1 MILVLLAFLTGL
13 LFGSFLNVCVYRLP
27 RDLRVWKPA
36 RSFCPACDHTIAW
49 YDNLPLVSWLA
60 LGRKCRHCGTPI
72 PWRYPLVELAT
83 GLAFAGSVWGLG
95 LTPYAGKLAAFSA
108 ILITLIASDLEER
121 ILPDEFTIGGV
132 VLGVLFAYWVPL
144 QGLVGLFIPTRWI
157 LQIDLRWVSVLEAV
171 FSAAVASGLIWA
183 VGAAYEKLR
192 HKEGLGFGDVKMLAM
207 MGAFL
212 GLQGAL
218 LALLGGSLSGAVLGL
233 AYIRWKG
240 EDPDTYE
247 LPFGSFLGVASLAVA
262 VGGTF
267 LWGWYSRGPG

>member
-1 MILVLLAFLTGL
+1 MTPALLAFLIGL
-13 LFGSFLNVCVYRLP
+13 LIGSFLNVCVYRLP
-27 RDLRVWKPA
+27 RDLSVVRP
-36 RSFCPACDHTIAW
+36 RSYCPACEHPIAW
-49 YDNLPLVSWLA
+49 YDNVPVASWLA
-60 LGRKCRHCGTPI
+60 LGGKCRACGAAI

-83 GLAFAGSVWGLG
+83 GAAFGGAVWGLG
-95 LTPYAGKLAAFSA
+95 VTPAAAKLAVFSA

-121 ILPDEFTIGGV
+121 ILPDEFTIGGT
-132 VLGVLFAYWVPL
+132 LAGIGFAYFVPL
-144 QGLVGLFIPTRWI
+144 HGLVGLLLPTSWI
-157 LQIDLRWVSVLEAV
+157 MRLDLRWVSVLEAA
-171 FSAAVASGLIWA
+171 FSAAVASGLIWV

-207 MGAFL
+207 MGSFL

-247 LPFGSFLGVASLAVA
+247 LPFGSFLGLASLAVA

-267 LWGWYSRGPG
+267 LWDWYARGSG

>member
-1 MILVLLAFLTGL
+1 MTPALLAFLIGL
-13 LFGSFLNVCVYRLP
+13 LIGSFLNVCVYRLP
-27 RDLRVWKPA
+27 RDLSVVRP
-36 RSFCPACDHTIAW
+36 RSYCPACEHPIAW
-49 YDNLPLVSWLA
+49 YDNVPVASWLA
-60 LGRKCRHCGTPI
+60 LGGKCRACGAAI
-72 PWRYPLVELAT
+72 PWRYPLVELTT
-83 GLAFAGSVWGLG
+83 GAAFGGAVWGLG
-95 LTPYAGKLAAFSA
+95 VTPAAAKLAVFSA

-121 ILPDEFTIGGV
+121 ILPDEFTIGGT
-132 VLGVLFAYWVPL
+132 LAGIGFAYFVPL
-144 QGLVGLFIPTRWI
+144 HGLVGLLLPTSWI
-157 LQIDLRWVSVLEAV
+157 MRLDLRWVSVLEAA
-171 FSAAVASGLIWA
+171 FSAAVASGLIWV

-207 MGAFL
+207 MGSFL

-247 LPFGSFLGVASLAVA
+247 LPFGSFLGLASLAVA

-267 LWGWYSRGPG
+267 LWDWYARGSG

>member
-1 MILVLLAFLTGL
+1 VT
-13 LFGSFLNVCVYRLP
+13 
-27 RDLRVWKPA
+27 PA
-36 RSFCPACDHTIAW
+36 AA
-49 YDNLPLVSWLA
+49 
-60 LGRKCRHCGTPI
+60 
-72 PWRYPLVELAT
+72 
-83 GLAFAGSVWGLG
+83 
-95 LTPYAGKLAAFSA
+95 KLAVFSA

-121 ILPDEFTIGGV
+121 ILPDEFTIGGT
-132 VLGVLFAYWVPL
+132 LAGIGFAYFVPL
-144 QGLVGLFIPTRWI
+144 HGLVGLLLPTSWI
-157 LQIDLRWVSVLEAV
+157 MRLDLRWVSVLEAA
-171 FSAAVASGLIWA
+171 FSAAVASGLIWV

-207 MGAFL
+207 MGSFL

-247 LPFGSFLGVASLAVA
+247 LPFGSFLGLASLAVA

-267 LWGWYSRGPG
+267 LWDWYARGSG